1 MDKGP
6 RHHARGPILEF
17 QKSLKNDSSS
27 IYKNGIEILSFEL
40 NLREIS
46 KFDPF
51 FPCNKAALGHYCI
64 PSDPSGAF
72 EVAQKKFL
80 IVAVEYFSK
89 WVEAEA
95 LAKISEKEF
104 QEKKIVAW
112 CKELK
117 IQQNFTAVGNPQA
130 NGQAKV
136 TNRTL
141 LQYLKTRLEGA
152 KGAWVEELPGVLW
165 AYRTTPRTA
174 TGETPFCLVYGS
186 EAVILAEIGEE
197 TARVTQY
204 EAEGNS
210 QERSFDLTV
219 IEEGRDRAYAKILR
233 YKSMMTRNYNRR
245 VRLRSFQVGDLVLKK
260 VEVSKHVGKLDP
272 TWEGPYKVVEI
283 RRKGTYI
290 LQDLEGKNL
299 PRPWNVHN
307 LKKFYA

>member
-1 MDKGP
+1 M
-6 RHHARGPILEF
+6 
-17 QKSLKNDSSS
+17 
-27 IYKNGIEILSFEL
+27 
-40 NLREIS
+40 
-46 KFDPF
+46 
-51 FPCNKAALGHYCI
+51 
-64 PSDPSGAF
+64 
-72 EVAQKKFL
+72 
-80 IVAVEYFSK
+80 
-89 WVEAEA
+89 
-95 LAKISEKEF
+95 
-104 QEKKIVAW
+104 
-112 CKELK
+112 
-117 IQQNFTAVGNPQA
+117 AVGNPQV
-130 NGQAKV
+130 NGQAEV

-165 AYRTTPRTA
+165 VTTPQTA

-186 EAVILAEIGEE
+186 EAIIPAEIGEE

-219 IEEGRDRAYAKILR
+219 IEEGRDRAYVKILR

-245 VRLRSFQVGDLVLKK
+245 VRPRSFPVGDLVLKK

-272 TWEGPYKVVEI
+272 TWEDPYKVVEI

-299 PRPWNVHN
+299 QND
-307 LKKFYA
+307 LGTCIT